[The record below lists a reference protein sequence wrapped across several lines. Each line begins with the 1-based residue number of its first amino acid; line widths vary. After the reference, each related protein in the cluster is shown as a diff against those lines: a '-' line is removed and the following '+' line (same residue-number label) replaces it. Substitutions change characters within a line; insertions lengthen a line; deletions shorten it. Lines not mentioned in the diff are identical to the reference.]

1 MPVPSIQT
9 CLWYTDQAEPAAT
22 LYCRLFPDAR
32 ITNIFRQGS
41 APDAPAFMVEFT
53 LMGQSYVA
61 MNGGPHYT
69 LTPAASIVA
78 HVDTQAEVDDLW
90 AALLAGGGVQ
100 SRCGWLTD
108 RYGLSWQII
117 PRALPRLLQADRSGR
132 VMQAML
138 GMVKIDVAGLEAAG
152 LEAAGLEAAAQV

>member
-9 CLWYTDQAEPAAT
+9 CLWFNDSAELAAT
-22 LYCRLFPDAR
+22 LYCSLFPDAK
-32 ITNIFRQGS
+32 ITNVFRQGG
-41 APDAPAFMVEFT
+41 APDAPAFMVEFS
-53 LMGQSYVA
+53 LMGQSYAA

-78 HVDTQAEVDDLW
+78 LVDTQAEVDHLW
-90 AALLAGGGVQ
+90 AALLADGGVE

-117 PRALPRLLQADRSGR
+117 PRALPRLLQADPSGR
-132 VMQAML
+132 VMQAMM
-138 GMVKIDVAGLEAAG
+138 GMVKIDVAA
-152 LEAAGLEAAAQV
+152 LEAAARG

>member
-9 CLWYTDQAEPAAT
+9 CLWFNDSAELAAT
-22 LYCRLFPDAR
+22 LYCSLFPDAK
-32 ITNIFRQGS
+32 ITNVFRQGG
-41 APDAPAFMVEFT
+41 APDAPAFMVEFI
-53 LMGQSYVA
+53 LMGQSYAA

-78 HVDTQAEVDDLW
+78 HVDTQAEVDQLW
-90 AALLAGGGVQ
+90 AALLADGGVE

-117 PRALPRLLQADRSGR
+117 PRALPRLLQADPSGR
-132 VMQAML
+132 VMQAMM
-138 GMVKIDVAGLEAAG
+138 GMVKIDVAA
-152 LEAAGLEAAAQV
+152 LEAAARG